1 MILNLIFSFIFGAG
15 VFVAFYGILVVR
27 ADEKKGQSLLAQ
39 SAARQAQRTKV
50 SNMPWDMGAMPVVAD
65 ISTKMADAFLA
76 SSLPMRGNLET
87 IEKMLRR
94 SGWIYR
100 SATDFYAAKILMALL
115 LFAIA
120 AIATTVLR
128 LPTLVVAALSLGAG
142 AYGLFFPDTE
152 VRSTIELRRKAIFRE
167 MAWTVTRLSSL
178 SRAGMATSQGMEAIV
193 DRSDARRDT
202 ARPKKDAQQGV
213 RDPNFGYVA
222 FGQGGLFMAILREVA
237 RRIRNGDTTT
247 HILTDIAEVCPEMLE
262 LDTFFRLLLLSE
274 QGMPIADSLDVLA
287 SGMRSKLLN
296 EIEDRRERGTLIL
309 VAIGAAV
316 VTPSMLIVVGGPVLL
331 SLSSALR

>member
-15 VFVAFYGILVVR
+15 VFVALYGILVVR
-27 ADEKKGQSLLAQ
+27 ADEQKGQSLLAQ

-50 SNMPWDMGAMPVVAD
+50 SNMPWDVGAMPIVAD

-142 AYGLFFPDTE
+142 AYGLFFPDSE
-152 VRSTIELRRKAIFRE
+152 VRNTIELRRKAIFRE

-193 DRSDARRDT
+193 DRSDARREE
-202 ARPKKDAQQGV
+202 ARPKDAKQGV

>member
-1 MILNLIFSFIFGAG
+1 MILNLICSFIFGVG
-15 VFVAFYGILVVR
+15 VFVALYGILVVR
-27 ADEKKGQSLLAQ
+27 ADEQKGQSLLAQ

-193 DRSDARRDT
+193 DRSDARRED
-202 ARPKKDAQQGV
+202 ARPKDAQQGV
-213 RDPNFGYVA
+213 RDPNFDYVA

>member
-1 MILNLIFSFIFGAG
+1 M
-15 VFVAFYGILVVR
+15 
-27 ADEKKGQSLLAQ
+27 
-39 SAARQAQRTKV
+39 
-50 SNMPWDMGAMPVVAD
+50 
-65 ISTKMADAFLA
+65 
-76 SSLPMRGNLET
+76 
-87 IEKMLRR
+87 
-94 SGWIYR
+94 
-100 SATDFYAAKILMALL
+100 
-115 LFAIA
+115 
-120 AIATTVLR
+120 
-128 LPTLVVAALSLGAG
+128 
-142 AYGLFFPDTE
+142 FFPDTE
-152 VRSTIELRRKAIFRE
+152 VRGTIELRRKAILRE

-178 SRAGMATSQGMEAIV
+178 SRAGMAASQGMEAIV
-193 DRSDARRDT
+193 DLSDARRDS
-202 ARPKKDAQQGV
+202 ARPKDAKQGV

-237 RRIRNGDTTT
+237 RRMRNGDTTT